1 MTFSCITCCFKMQ
14 HNKRKGLSV
23 TDDKSGIG
31 MEDRKPT
38 DEEKDSEASAD
49 GNVSSGESDPNEGES
64 AILCGGNSAP
74 PQTQQQP
81 TAQSSKVEHRRC
93 ALCNCG
99 EWSPPWAEGSC
110 IATSLQQTGW
120 S

>member
-38 DEEKDSEASAD
+38 DEEKDSEASD